1 MRVSQVLCAAG
12 PVDAV
17 TNQAFAW
24 RRKFDGWGWEGGD
37 YTARVA
43 PGFRSGA
50 LRDLSELVP
59 AADEVV
65 LVHYSGYA
73 AGLDRLAAATR
84 RTLLLSHNITPSRY
98 FWATDPVTAGVCEL
112 GREQLGQLGTRAG
125 AVVGVS
131 EFNARELE
139 ALSGRPAQAIPVLFE
154 PAPIPPDGVEP
165 DGPPAVL
172 FVGRLAP
179 HKRQDLV
186 IAAFARF
193 RRSAPGARLTLVG
206 SPATEQFGAWLRG
219 VADRLA
225 PGAVKFE
232 TEISGA
238 RLASHY
244 ARADAF
250 LCLSEHEGFC
260 IPLLEAFH
268 SGVPVIARDAGAVAE
283 VVGDAGIVLG
293 SGDDA
298 AIAAEAL
305 RLVVADP
312 DLGAELRVR
321 GARRLEHYDAGRAAE
336 RLRAVVTEL
345 AQ

>member
-1 MRVSQVLCAAG
+1 VRVSQVLCAAG

-24 RRKFDGWGWEGGD
+24 RRKFDGWGWDGAD
-37 YTARVA
+37 YTARLA

-50 LRDLSELVP
+50 IRDLRELDP
-59 AADEVV
+59 AAAEVV

-73 AGLDRLAAATR
+73 AGLDRVWAATP
-84 RTLLLSHNITPSRY
+84 RTLLLSHNVTPARY

-112 GREQLGQLGTRAG
+112 GREQLAELGARAG
-125 AVVGVS
+125 VAAGVS
-131 EFNARELE
+131 RFNAGELG
-139 ALSGRPAQAIPVLFE
+139 ALSGRSADVIPVLFE
-154 PAPIPPDGVEP
+154 PAPMQVDGVAP
-165 DGPPAVL
+165 DGPVSVL

-193 RRSAPGARLTLVG
+193 WRLAPDARLVLVG
-206 SPATEQFGAWLRG
+206 SPATEQFGAELRAL
-219 VADRLA
+219 ADRLA
-225 PGAVKFE
+225 PGAVAFE
-232 TEISGA
+232 SEITRG

-268 SGVPVIARDAGAVAE
+268 AGVPVVAREAGAVGE
-283 VVGDAGIVLG
+283 VVGDAGVLLG
-293 SGDDA
+293 ADDGTA
-298 AIAAEAL
+298 TVAELL
-305 RLVVADP
+305 RILATD
-312 DLGAELRVR
+312 AELRDELCAR
-321 GARRLEHYDAGRAAE
+321 GRRRLADFDAGSAAARMRAALE
-336 RLRAVVTEL
+336 GL
-345 AQ
+345 AA

>member
-24 RRKFDGWGWEGGD
+24 RRKFDGWGWSGAD
-37 YTARVA
+37 YAARLA
-43 PGFRSGA
+43 PRFRSA
-50 LRDLSELVP
+50 ELKDLGELAP

-73 AGLDRLAAATR
+73 AGLDRVAASTER
-84 RTLLLSHNITPSRY
+84 MLLLSHNITPSRY

-112 GREQLGQLGTRAG
+112 GREQLAQLGMRAG
-125 AVVGVS
+125 AAAGVS

-154 PAPIPPDGVEP
+154 PAPIPRDAVAQ

-186 IAAFARF
+186 IAAFARY
-193 RRSAPGARLTLVG
+193 RRTAPGAQLTLVG
-206 SPATEQFGAWLRG
+206 SPATEEFGAWLREL
-219 VADRLA
+219 ADRLA
-225 PGAVKFE
+225 PGAVRFE

-244 ARADAF
+244 AWADVF

-268 SGVPVIARDAGAVAE
+268 SGVPVLARGAGAITE

-293 SGDDA
+293 AGDDA
-298 AIAAEAL
+298 ATAAEAV
-305 RLVVADP
+305 RLVVEDGE
-312 DLGAELRVR
+312 LRAELRAR

-336 RLRAVVTEL
+336 QLRAAITEL
-345 AQ
+345 AA

>member
-24 RRKFDGWGWEGGD
+24 RRKFDGWGWSGED
-37 YTARVA
+37 YSARLA

-50 LRDLSELVP
+50 LRDLEELEP

-73 AGLDRLAAATR
+73 AGLERVAAATR
-84 RTLLLSHNITPSRY
+84 RTLLLSHNVTPSRY

-139 ALSGRPAQAIPVLFE
+139 TLSGRSAEAIPVLFE
-154 PAPIPPDGVEP
+154 PAPIPPDTVEP

-193 RRSAPGARLTLVG
+193 RRNAPGARLTLVG
-206 SPATEQFGAWLRG
+206 SPATEEFGSWLREL
-219 VADRLA
+219 ADRLA
-225 PGAVKFE
+225 PGAVTFE

-238 RLASHY
+238 RLTAHY

-283 VVGDAGIVLG
+283 VVGDAAIVLG
-293 SGDDA
+293 SGDDTGT
-298 AIAAEAL
+298 AAEAL
-305 RLVVADP
+305 RLVVSEP
-312 DLGAELRVR
+312 ELRAELLGR
-321 GARRLEHYDAGRAAE
+321 GERRLEHYDAGRAAE
-336 RLRAVVTEL
+336 RLRAVVTGL
-345 AQ
+345 AR